1 MGFSHQRARTRR
13 PTRRTSSPTR
23 CRTQLRMLRS
33 RMPTQTASR
42 SKAEQAYAWIREKIR
57 TREYEP
63 GYRLV
68 LSTIADALQVS
79 VVPVREAIRQ
89 LRPEERRVGK

>member
-1 MGFSHQRARTRR
+1 MTTRL
-13 PTRRTSSPTR
+13 SN
-23 CRTQLRMLRS
+23 Q
-33 RMPTQTASR
+33 

-79 VVPVREAIRQ
+79 VVPVRDAIRQ
-89 LRPEERRVGK
+89 L